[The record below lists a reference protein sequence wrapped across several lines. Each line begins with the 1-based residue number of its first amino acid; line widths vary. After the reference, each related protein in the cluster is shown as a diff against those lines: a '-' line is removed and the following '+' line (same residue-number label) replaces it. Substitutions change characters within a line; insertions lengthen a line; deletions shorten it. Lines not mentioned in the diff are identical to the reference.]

1 MTYDHC
7 QPGERVSWPTLNG
20 TASGIVEENGDRGVL
35 VRMDGGGIM
44 ILGTEHSIRYAA
56 KDRERRIEAMIKK
69 HLNLSNK

>member
-1 MTYDHC
+1 MTHDHC

-35 VRMDGGGIM
+35 VRMDGGGLM

-56 KDRERRIEAMIKK
+56 EERKRRIEANIKK
-69 HLNLSNK
+69 HSNLLNK

>member
-35 VRMDGGGIM
+35 VQVDGGGFM
-44 ILGTEHSIRYAA
+44 VLGTTRSIKWAEAELKRR
-56 KDRERRIEAMIKK
+56 REQTYKPKAQ
-69 HLNLSNK
+69 

>member
-35 VRMDGGGIM
+35 ARMDGGGLM

-56 KDRERRIEAMIKK
+56 EERKRRIEANIKK
-69 HLNLSNK
+69 HSNLLYK